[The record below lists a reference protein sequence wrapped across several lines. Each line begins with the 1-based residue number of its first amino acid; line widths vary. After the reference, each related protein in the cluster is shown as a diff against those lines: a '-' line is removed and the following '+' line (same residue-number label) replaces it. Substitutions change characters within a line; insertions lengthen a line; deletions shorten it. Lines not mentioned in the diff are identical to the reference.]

1 MDPKPMMKRNG
12 LLALGA
18 AATILMS
25 ATAWAEGDPA
35 RGQARAQMC
44 EGCHGI
50 VDYRTAY
57 PQVYPVPKIG
67 GQGTAYIV
75 KSLQDYKTGA
85 RKHPTMRGIAATLSD
100 QDMADLA
107 AYYTGKAPLSTG
119 TTPASDGIG
128 KKKADEACAACHG
141 PEGNKPITPETPR
154 LADQQ
159 YGYLVQA
166 LTDYHNGTRDN
177 AVMSAMAK
185 PLTEKEIRDLATY
198 FSTQQGLTT
207 KR

>member
-1 MDPKPMMKRNG
+1 
-12 LLALGA
+12 
-18 AATILMS
+18 
-25 ATAWAEGDPA
+25 
-35 RGQARAQMC
+35 MC

-50 VDYRTAY
+50 ADYRTAY
-57 PQVYPVPKIG
+57 PEVYPVPKIG
-67 GQGTAYIV
+67 GQQAAYIV
-75 KSLQDYKTGA
+75 KALQDYKTGA
-85 RKHPTMRGIAATLSD
+85 RKHPSMRGIAATLSD

-107 AYYTGKAPLSTG
+107 AYYAGNARVG
-119 TTPASDGIG
+119 TTTTVARDGIG

-141 PEGNKPITPETPR
+141 PEGNKPVTPETPR
-154 LADQQ
+154 LADQE

-166 LTDYHNGTRDN
+166 LTDYRNGTRDN

-185 PLTEKEIRDLATY
+185 PLTKKEIRDLAGY